1 MRLSSV
7 LPTPVAPVRTIT
19 LGMESL
25 DEVFSTLSRGAL
37 ASTLL
42 LIAPLAPTLHCTAA
56 RDGTSATPARQERI
70 VALQVQ

>member
-7 LPTPVAPVRTIT
+7 LPTPVAPVRTII

-42 LIAPLAPTLHCTAA
+42 LIAPLAPTLH
-56 RDGTSATPARQERI
+56 
-70 VALQVQ
+70 